1 PFASASMDLLLQDLR
16 YAVRALLR
24 SPAFT
29 LAAVL
34 AVALGVGANTA
45 MFSVVN
51 TVLLRELPYRDPG
64 RLALLWEHNLSSAQQ
79 HNSVSP
85 ANFLAWRDATHSFE
99 AMAAWIDVPRSLTGA
114 GGDPVS
120 VQVRHVSAEIFPI
133 LGVKTELGRPY
144 TVAEDSPSAPRVAVI
159 GHDLW
164 QQRFGGRPGVVGET
178 FSLAGVQY
186 TVVGVL
192 PNGFR
197 FFTPVQLWIPPRFGP
212 EDREWPGRYLKV
224 IARLK
229 PGVSIQSADA
239 EMRLVGQRRAME
251 FPQFDANWTANAQPL
266 RENLT
271 GDVRTGLLVLLGA
284 VGFLLVIACANV
296 ANLMLARASGRH
308 KEIAIRAS
316 LGATRGR
323 LVRQLLT
330 ESVLLSLVAS
340 LVGLGLAALGTR
352 AIVALIPATFPAP
365 AITDVGIDGL
375 VLAFTL
381 VVALLTGVAFGIVPA
396 LSLSR
401 GGLHDTLKEG
411 GRSGA
416 AATRATTRLRGA
428 LVVAELSLAIV
439 LLAGAGL
446 MIRSFSALRHVQLG
460 FEPSN
465 AMVAQVSIPTRKY
478 SSDTAQ
484 VEFFRA
490 VEARIAALPG
500 VRSVGAIS
508 FLPLTGE
515 RSASDFS
522 VPGRPIP
529 PKGSEPVGDM
539 RAVTPGYFQAMGIPI
554 KAGRPLLSTDVAN
567 SPSVAVVSETLA
579 RTMWPNESA
588 VGKFIDYEWDK
599 KLHVQIVGV
608 AGDVHHEGVDKQ
620 PFMEIYRPLPQFVY
634 STMTLVVRTAGDPSA
649 IANPLR
655 EAVRSVDR
663 DQPVGR
669 LEPLE
674 AIVSTS
680 LGTSRLS
687 TMLFGLFGVV
697 GLVLASVGI
706 YGVMSYGVIQRTRE
720 FGVRMALGARPSDV
734 RGMVVRQ
741 GAAFTAAGIVI
752 GILGALA
759 LTRLMRTLLFAVTP
773 SDPFTYLAI
782 ACVLGGVALLASYL
796 PARRATKVDP
806 VIALRD
812 E

>member
-1 PFASASMDLLLQDLR
+1 MDLLVQDLR

-51 TVLLRELPYRDPG
+51 TVLLRELPYRDPA
-64 RLALLWEHNLSSAQQ
+64 RLALLWEHNMSAKEI

-85 ANFLAWRDATHSFE
+85 ANFLAWRDATHSFD
-99 AMAAWIDVPRSLTGA
+99 AMAAWVDGPGTLTG
-114 GGDPVS
+114 GGEDPMS
-120 VQVRHVSAEIFPI
+120 LQVRHVSAEIFPI
-133 LGVKTELGRPY
+133 LGVKPALGRAF
-144 TVAEDSPSAPRVAVI
+144 TTAEDAASAARVAVI
-159 GHDLW
+159 SHELW
-164 QQRFGGRPGVVGET
+164 QQRFGGRPGVLGET
-178 FSLAGVQY
+178 FSLGGAQY
-186 TVVGVL
+186 TIVGVL

-197 FFTPVQLWIPPRFGP
+197 YFAPVQLWVPIRFGVQ
-212 EDREWPGRYLKV
+212 DRSWPGRFLKV

-229 PGVSIQSADA
+229 PDVSIERADA
-239 EMRLVGQRRAME
+239 EMRMLAQRRAIE
-251 FPQFDANWTANAQPL
+251 FPQFGANWTANAQPL

-271 GDVRTGLLVLLGA
+271 GDVRAGLLVLLGA

-296 ANLMLARASGRH
+296 ANLMLARASARH
-308 KEIAIRAS
+308 KEVAIRAS

-340 LVGLGLAALGTR
+340 VVGLGLAALGTR

-365 AITDVGIDGL
+365 AISDVGIDGRVL
-375 VLAFTL
+375 GFTLAVALITGLAFGL
-381 VVALLTGVAFGIVPA
+381 VPA

-401 GGLHDTLKEG
+401 GALHETLKEG

-416 AATRATTRLRGA
+416 AATRGTARLRGA
-428 LVVAELSLAIV
+428 LVVAELSLAII

-446 MIRSFSALRHVQLG
+446 MIRSFSALRHVPLG
-460 FEPSN
+460 FEASH
-465 AMVAQVSIPTRKY
+465 ALMAQVSIPARKY
-478 SSDTAQ
+478 VSDTAQ
-484 VEFFRA
+484 IEFFRA
-490 VEARIAALPG
+490 LEARVAALPG
-500 VRSVGAIS
+500 VRAVGAIS
-508 FLPLTGE
+508 FLPLSGE
-515 RSASDFS
+515 RSASDFT
-522 VPGRPIP
+522 VPGRPTP

-554 KAGRPLLSTDVAN
+554 KAGRALTSADVAN
-567 SPSVAVVSETLA
+567 TPSVAVVSETLA

-588 VGKFIDYEWDK
+588 VGKFIDYEWAK
-599 KLHVQIVGV
+599 QEHVQIVGV

-634 STMTLVVRTAGDPSA
+634 SSMTLVVRTAGDPLA
-649 IANPLR
+649 IAKPLR
-655 EAVRSVDR
+655 DAVRSIDR

-669 LEPLE
+669 LETMD
-674 AIVSTS
+674 AVVGAS
-680 LGTSRLS
+680 LGASRLS

-706 YGVMSYGVIQRTRE
+706 YGVMSYGVMQRTRE

-741 GAAFTAAGIVI
+741 GATLTAIGIVV
-752 GILGALA
+752 GLVGALA

-773 SDPFTYLAI
+773 TDPLTYVGI
-782 ACVLGGVALLASYL
+782 ALVLGAVALLASYL
-796 PARRATKVDP
+796 PARRATRIDP
-806 VIALRD
+806 VIALSVD
-812 E
+812 A